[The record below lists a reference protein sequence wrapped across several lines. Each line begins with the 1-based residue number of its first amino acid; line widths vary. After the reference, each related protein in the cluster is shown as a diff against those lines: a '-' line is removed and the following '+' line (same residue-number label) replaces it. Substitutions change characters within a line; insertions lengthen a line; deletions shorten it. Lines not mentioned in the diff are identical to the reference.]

1 MKTQFWSLFYLTL
14 SYQQLCLSNHIPKYD
29 CDLFFETYF
38 KFWEIQL
45 FLKTGWR
52 GLKTCVSQAKIKILW
67 LRGRVNYRDVFILSR
82 RLFWPSRERNVG
94 SACVPLLCF
103 CGNERWEEGRRKL
116 FFSSFSWT
124 SRFLSSLS
132 LKKFT
137 PFNKVHRFTQKWLSS
152 LIGCCWHMLKA
163 TFKAN
168 TYFFISQTSIIK
180 WLCLSQQGIYSLGP
194 LGLRGHRQILVE
206 SPGRKGLKFKFKL
219 LCIQLSLNLREK
231 RSCIP
236 WLKDFLQN
244 IFVFFPLNEASLI
257 FLL

>member
-1 MKTQFWSLFYLTL
+1 M
-14 SYQQLCLSNHIPKYD
+14 
-29 CDLFFETYF
+29 
-38 KFWEIQL
+38 
-45 FLKTGWR
+45 
-52 GLKTCVSQAKIKILW
+52 
-67 LRGRVNYRDVFILSR
+67 NYRDVFILSR
-82 RLFWPSRERNVG
+82 RHFWPSRERNVG

-168 TYFFISQTSIIK
+168 TYFLYPKPQLSSDSAWVNKEFIPWGHWDLEDTGKFWWNLQVARD
-180 WLCLSQQGIYSLGP
+180 LS
-194 LGLRGHRQILVE
+194 
-206 SPGRKGLKFKFKL
+206 
-219 LCIQLSLNLREK
+219 LSLN
-231 RSCIP
+231 CY
-236 WLKDFLQN
+236 
-244 IFVFFPLNEASLI
+244 VFN
-257 FLL
+257 